1 MSQPILLPLLAMLAL
16 TMLVWIVMFVTRG
29 YYISAA
35 KINVQDFARPE
46 PLNAV
51 LPDYAIKPSNNFKNL
66 FEVPVVFY
74 VMVLYLAVSGTA
86 DDTHLLC
93 AWIFVGFRAL
103 HSLIHCTI
111 NNVNL
116 RGMVYAVSCIALIVM
131 VVRGLLQAL

>member
-16 TMLVWIVMFVTRG
+16 TMLVWIVMFATRG

-46 PLNAV
+46 PLNAA